1 MSLFNPTKKV
11 QDRANKNDQSNLSTL
26 LINDIY
32 PDPQNDHIY
41 EVDEEHDQALAESVR
56 EHGILQPLLLR
67 PHPTI
72 PGKFMIVSGH
82 RRYRAAVANKLTT
95 VPVMV
100 FQATGEKI
108 DTIRSRI
115 QFFESNALA
124 RQTTVQ
130 ENLEM
135 IIELEK
141 AYALL
146 RGEDA
151 SLKGIPT
158 RELVAKSMG
167 MSERQVA
174 DYMAIKNGMSDDDWT
189 DWHDGKLSLKEALK
203 RVKKAKEKEEA
214 ESIEQATEDDSL
226 DKGKTELSNKPLLVL
241 RNDQERKDF
250 LDTWASWKVMCRVPK
265 LNLVVREYV
274 LPDDSRILSLDFGEV
289 EVPCWNSSWV
299 WTEKMERVERKQL
312 LQPGE
317 KFSPES
323 TSTTLLIAHLRDV
336 VPNR

>member
-1 MSLFNPTKKV
+1 
-11 QDRANKNDQSNLSTL
+11 
-26 LINDIY
+26 
-32 PDPQNDHIY
+32 
-41 EVDEEHDQALAESVR
+41 
-56 EHGILQPLLLR
+56 
-67 PHPTI
+67 
-72 PGKFMIVSGH
+72 MIEII
-82 RRYRAAVANKLTT
+82 
-95 VPVMV
+95 
-100 FQATGEKI
+100 AT
-108 DTIRSRI
+108 
-115 QFFESNALA
+115 
-124 RQTTVQ
+124 
-130 ENLEM
+130 
-135 IIELEK
+135 
-141 AYALL
+141 
-146 RGEDA
+146 
-151 SLKGIPT
+151 
-158 RELVAKSMG
+158 
-167 MSERQVA
+167 
-174 DYMAIKNGMSDDDWT
+174 
-189 DWHDGKLSLKEALK
+189 
-203 RVKKAKEKEEA
+203 A

-274 LPDDSRILSLDFGEV
+274 LPDDSRILSLDFGEF